1 MTGPESV
8 WKLAIVA
15 VMALATLA
23 ITIWRVRVA
32 ADGVVRRC
40 KGNEAEIRNVF
51 YWTSS
56 WNIGF
61 GVETLS
67 KRYGLSKEDMKVVLD
82 RQLYLLGEISIL
94 YVALLAM
101 CAFVMIR
108 L

>member
-8 WKLAIVA
+8 WKLAIFA
-15 VMALATLA
+15 VTGAAWLA
-23 ITIWRVRVA
+23 ITVWRMRIA

-67 KRYGLSKEDMKVVLD
+67 KRYGLSKEDTKIIVD
-82 RQLYLLGEISIL
+82 GQLYLLGEIL
-94 YVALLAM
+94 LLLVALFAIGG
-101 CAFVMIR
+101 FVTLR